1 MGGCFSSVRSQ
12 PAQPAAKIISVN
24 GVLRD
29 YPVPV
34 NVSQVLESEDATA
47 SSYFICNSD
56 RLYYEDYI
64 PTLDLDEELQAN
76 QIYFVL
82 PVSKLQH
89 RLTASDMAA
98 LAVKA
103 SVALQNASTKDG
115 HLRKKARISPV
126 LVINQSVS
134 SESNDGFGNYG
145 FGPNNMN
152 KTLVINAKSK
162 GVVGAAGLSQAA
174 SVRRLQRYSSK
185 RAKLAVRSFRLRLS
199 TIYEGTAV

>member
-24 GVLRD
+24 GVHRD

-89 RLTASDMAA
+89 RLSASDMAA

-115 HLRKKARISPV
+115 HRRKKARISPV

-134 SESNDGFGNYG
+134 SESNDGFGDR
-145 FGPNNMN
+145 
-152 KTLVINAKSK
+152 KS
-162 GVVGAAGLSQAA
+162 VV
-174 SVRRLQRYSSK
+174 
-185 RAKLAVRSFRLRLS
+185 
-199 TIYEGTAV
+199 

>member
-1 MGGCFSSVRSQ
+1 MGSCFSSVRSQ

-24 GVLRD
+24 GVHRD

-152 KTLVINAKSK
+152 KTPVINAKSK
-162 GVVGAAGLSQAA
+162 GVVGVAGLSQAA